1 MPKLPN
7 PYNNI
12 GNALRQIGNFDEAVR
27 NFNKAIEINP
37 NFADAYNNLALTLQK
52 QKKYDQAIGE
62 YVDVALYPFKE
73 WQAKALYE
81 LAVVLERKGEP
92 TKARDQFNQLISMY
106 PDTHAAKV
114 AKEQLK

>member
-1 MPKLPN
+1 M
-7 PYNNI
+7 
-12 GNALRQIGNFDEAVR
+12 V
-27 NFNKAIEINP
+27 
-37 NFADAYNNLALTLQK
+37 